1 MSNVT
6 TGVSI
11 AVDNDPHGP
20 TERRCLPG
28 VVDPERMLVVGVH
41 DIVKPLVDY
50 TDSVTSSDGG
60 FWLVMLNGLLLLPV
74 AMAAF
79 FFPLPTLIGLV
90 VAVLSSI
97 AALVGARAYHRR
109 HQPETVVERARE
121 PGTPLDRR
129 QRYGAVGLLALVA
142 LTGMTPSA
150 MGAEAANYRVADAE
164 VTIVCPLTV
173 GGSFEA
179 KSKDLRGEVVARG
192 DQPGAID
199 GALHVNLQT
208 LSTGIGL
215 RDRHMRD
222 NYLEVQKGPEYA
234 TATLEQIRIER
245 LQGTTTLKGVL
256 RLHGQRRE
264 ISGTAAM
271 KEQDGRI
278 RVQAQ
283 FPLKVSEFEIPKPS
297 YLGVG
302 MRDEIEIKVNM
313 TVIPGALMQ
322 TASAR

>member
-1 MSNVT
+1 MV
-6 TGVSI
+6 
-11 AVDNDPHGP
+11 
-20 TERRCLPG
+20 
-28 VVDPERMLVVGVH
+28 VVGVRDFLNAFLH
-41 DIVKPLVDY
+41 Y
-50 TDSVTSSDGG
+50 TEAVTSGEGG
-60 FWLVMLNGLLLLPV
+60 LWLVTLNALLLLPI

-79 FFPLPTLIGLV
+79 FFPLPTLIGAG
-90 VAVLSSI
+90 VALLASLT
-97 AALVGARAYHRR
+97 ALVGARALHRR
-109 HQPETVVERARE
+109 HVPEHVMQRAPER
-121 PGTPLDRR
+121 TIPLDQR
-129 QRYGAVGLLALVA
+129 QRYGAVSLLALFVLA
-142 LTGMTPSA
+142 
-150 MGAEAANYRVADAE
+150 GAATTTQAAAKAGSGSYRVTDAE

-179 KSKDLRGEVVARG
+179 KSKELRGEVVARA

-208 LSTGIGL
+208 LSTGISL

-234 TATLEQIRIER
+234 TAILEQIRIER
-245 LQGTTTLKGVL
+245 LEGATTLKGVL

-264 ISGTAAM
+264 ISGTAAL

-302 MRDEIEIKVNM
+302 VRDEIEIKVSM
-313 TVIPGALMQ
+313 TVVPGAVTQ